1 MDKEQVLNISNNKV
15 NEAFRKFY
23 WYDNLH
29 HINNRIV
36 KAQEYLLEEYNK
48 GLIKLQDIKDMQD
61 KDKLYNYFKDFG
73 FGAAT
78 LNKKN
83 EIEYPYEYNDLYNTH
98 FIVIDYIQKS
108 GSY

>member
-1 MDKEQVLNISNNKV
+1 MDKEQVLNISNNQV

-48 GLIKLQDIKDMQD
+48 GLIKLQDIKDMHD
-61 KDKLYNYFKDFG
+61 DYDKLVDYFKPFG
-73 FGAAT
+73 YQS
-78 LNKKN
+78 
-83 EIEYPYEYNDLYNTH
+83 EYEYKDLRNTH
-98 FIVIDYIQKS
+98 HIVIDYIQKT
-108 GSY
+108 GS